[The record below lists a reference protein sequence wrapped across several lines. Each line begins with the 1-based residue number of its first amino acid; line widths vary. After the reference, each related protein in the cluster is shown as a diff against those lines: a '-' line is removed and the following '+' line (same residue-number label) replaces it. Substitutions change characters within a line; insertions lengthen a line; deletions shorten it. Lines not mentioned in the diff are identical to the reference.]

1 MSSYAAALK
10 TDDPVAMRHGGGE
23 QPVHGPQRTVA
34 VIDTNAVVRGMRV
47 ERLADDAVT
56 VPGMLAEVRDAQS
69 RQALAQLPFGIETR
83 EPDADAVAAVRR
95 FATLT
100 GDAAVLSGVDT
111 QLLALAL
118 TLERQAHGSGHLRDK
133 PPPPMPV
140 RRSRRNGAPRS
151 LPGWDFV
158 PNIAEWEALERAEAA
173 AREAAAVASGQQAP
187 AAAAAED
194 AAAAEQTG
202 GGRAGEEQSVSR
214 VLTHV
219 QALTLDESTAEQHE
233 VRFQAGCILHMLLT
247 TDSPCAQQA
256 DGDEDG
262 EEEDGD
268 EWQQTMSR
276 SARCRQAKRAARAA
290 ERAAAA
296 AAAVAAAAA
305 AAAGEDDEA
314 EEEEDEEE
322 GGSEPEDGGAAT
334 PEFVSSVCLVTADFA
349 MQVCFTHTCFAC

>member
-1 MSSYAAALK
+1 MHVRRAFAGTMSSYAAALR
-10 TDDPVAMRHGGGE
+10 TDDPVAVRHGGGE
-23 QPVHGPQRTVA
+23 QPVHGSSRTVA

-118 TLERQAHGSGHLRDK
+118 TLERQAHGSEHLRDK
-133 PPPPMPV
+133 PPPPTPV

-173 AREAAAVASGQQAP
+173 AREAAAVASGQAP
-187 AAAAAED
+187 AAVAPEDAA
-194 AAAAEQTG
+194 AAAAEQTS
-202 GGRAGEEQSVSR
+202 GRHGDEEQSVSR

-219 QALTLDESTAEQHE
+219 QALTLDESTAGEQ
-233 VRFQAGCILHMLLT
+233 Q
-247 TDSPCAQQA
+247 
-256 DGDEDG
+256 
-262 EEEDGD
+262 
-268 EWQQTMSR
+268 
-276 SARCRQAKRAARAA
+276 
-290 ERAAAA
+290 
-296 AAAVAAAAA
+296 
-305 AAAGEDDEA
+305 
-314 EEEEDEEE
+314 
-322 GGSEPEDGGAAT
+322 
-334 PEFVSSVCLVTADFA
+334 VCLQCVSI
-349 MQVCFTHTCFAC
+349 